1 MRGHKPGRISAAE
14 VAVVAPDFGTKRPDP
29 PPELTARQR
38 AIWAETVAAEPVG
51 FFTSGA
57 VLAMLTDYCAHR
69 EVAEKLTT
77 MIDNFDDEW
86 MNNRE
91 GLARYHTLLRMRE
104 LETRGAA
111 HLATK
116 LRLTNQS
123 RFRPETPDRLPGQ
136 GKNGP
141 MPWENP

>member
-1 MRGHKPGRISAAE
+1 MRQRGRVSAAQ
-14 VAVVAPDFGTKRPDP
+14 ASVVSPDFGTKRPDP
-29 PPELTARQR
+29 PPEMPARQR
-38 AIWAETVAAEPVG
+38 VIWRDTCAAEVAG
-51 FFTSGA
+51 FFTPGA
-57 VLAMLTDYCAHR
+57 VLGMLADYCAHR
-69 EVAEKLTT
+69 EVAEKLTE
-77 MIDNFDDEW
+77 MINSFEDEW
-86 MNNRE
+86 MTTRE
-91 GLARYHTLLRMRE
+91 GLARYHALLKMRE

-123 RFRPETPDRLPGQ
+123 RFRPEKPDRLPG

>member
-1 MRGHKPGRISAAE
+1 MRGKGGRISVADA
-14 VAVVAPDFGTKRPDP
+14 AVVAPNFGGKRPDP
-29 PPELTARQR
+29 PPELPVRQR
-38 AIWAETVAAEPVG
+38 EIWVETVAAEPVD

-57 VLAMLTDYCAHR
+57 VLAMLVDYCAHR
-69 EVAEKLTT
+69 EVAEKLTA
-77 MIDNFDDEW
+77 MIDNFEAEW

-123 RFRPETPDRLPGQ
+123 RYRPEKPDRLPGQ